1 MFNPK
6 THVFSYGGTMPKVDR
21 EPHVLNEFCLY
32 MRHRYGASYKVI
44 PDALGCGLVINE
56 DGATVDGV
64 LRTPQGPVAVEL
76 LGYSPLEDRGDVMAR
91 DEAFRKAVKRSLYDR
106 LNSRSF
112 SLSLVYQVQTRTK
125 PKPDGM
131 VCMVP
136 KRIIFPA
143 VIEELNLIVDS
154 APALDFNKF
163 LYLRL
168 VKANRRD
175 ANLYLDPSRFPVCAD
190 HFKSVRLQGLR
201 SGLTPL
207 VESDLSYGWVG
218 LNEAW
223 VEEFLARK
231 AELSLTKSR
240 IRANGLPLWLI
251 VHSDGHA
258 IHQTIPRPHRA
269 RAMEICR
276 AKLSDTGHGFVRVY
290 WADGTGFLDAA
301 WVGRAL

>member
-6 THVFSYGGTMPKVDR
+6 THVFSYGGTTPKVDR
-21 EPHVLNEFCLY
+21 EPHVLNEFCIY
-32 MRHRYGASYKVI
+32 MRRRYGASYKVI

-64 LRTPQGPVAVEL
+64 LRTPQGPAAVEL

-91 DEAFRKAVKRSLYDR
+91 DEDFRKAVKRSLYDR
-106 LNSRSF
+106 LNFRSF
-112 SLSLVYQVQTRTK
+112 LLSLVYRVQRRTEAK
-125 PKPDGM
+125 SSGM
-131 VCMVP
+131 VCTVP
-136 KRIIFPA
+136 KHRIFPA
-143 VIEELNLIVDS
+143 VIEELKSIVDG
-154 APALDFNKF
+154 APALDFNKPLF
-163 LYLRL
+163 LRF

-175 ANLYLDPSRFPVCAD
+175 ANLYLDPSQFPVCAE
-190 HFKSVRLQGLR
+190 HFSAVRLQGLGSR
-201 SGLTPL
+201 LTPQ
-207 VESDLSYGWVG
+207 VESDLSGGWIG
-218 LNEAW
+218 LNEEW
-223 VEEFLARK
+223 VSGHLARK

-290 WADGTGFLDAA
+290 WADGTGFLGAA